1 MFVIAFKPV
10 MYGCAALRAKA
21 KDGRAAFVSN
31 SRILV
36 RFALDGDSATI
47 KSRLSAEDTASSA
60 LTCQTMAY
68 GHTNRLHPHGEL
80 ELAATAGGG
89 SGIHRS
95 NCRAEFFWR

>member
-1 MFVIAFKPV
+1 MFVIVFKPV
-10 MYGCAALRAKA
+10 MYGCTTLRTKA

-31 SRILV
+31 SRKLV
-36 RFALDGDSATI
+36 RFALDVDSATI
-47 KSRLSAEDTASSA
+47 KSRLSAENTASSA

-68 GHTNRLHPHGEL
+68 GHTNGLLPHGEL

-95 NCRAEFFWR
+95 NCRVEFFWG